1 MNITYFFHICTC
13 IIFLFKVTFWGVSQ
27 PPSGNFKIFFF
38 KNRSVDF
45 FYFKS
50 QSYLYSLLHKVI
62 FLDFS
67 TYFVRKKSISNL
79 VLAKCTGRTTQ
90 ETLLKPTDPG
100 GWDESRK
107 LLCKIFSYH
116 NLITPKYS
124 SVYNKIQKKF
134 HLFRFEHWIHTYFLL
149 IWVWAPKSRMLFP
162 EKLTWLESTSPCAEP
177 IHQARYVIYQI
188 KS

>member
-67 TYFVRKKSISNL
+67 TYFVLRNQTSKFEVCHGGAFESCKS
-79 VLAKCTGRTTQ
+79 
-90 ETLLKPTDPG
+90 
-100 GWDESRK
+100 
-107 LLCKIFSYH
+107 CKIRGVACLKKDPPWPIVVCCRDQHFMFLDSKWH
-116 NLITPKYS
+116 N
-124 SVYNKIQKKF
+124 YNQQ
-134 HLFRFEHWIHTYFLL
+134 LL
-149 IWVWAPKSRMLFP
+149 V
-162 EKLTWLESTSPCAEP
+162 
-177 IHQARYVIYQI
+177 
-188 KS
+188 